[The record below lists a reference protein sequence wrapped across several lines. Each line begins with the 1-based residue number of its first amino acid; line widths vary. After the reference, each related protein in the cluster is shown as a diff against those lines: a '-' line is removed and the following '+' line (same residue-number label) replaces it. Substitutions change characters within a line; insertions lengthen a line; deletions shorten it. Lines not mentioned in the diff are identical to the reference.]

1 MDWHLKE
8 VFGLFQ
14 QQFGLGPGNGP
25 SSGTSL
31 LKVDALST
39 GFIKAIFGA
48 LAVLWRS
55 NPWKRLKPS
64 HLLGIKVDKD
74 SDWPDARQPFVVAQ
88 LIDHGIYFFRSEAD
102 ARGMMGIHGL
112 GNTKSIPLKGL
123 LRVTYGLE
131 AELSPVNRK
140 MIKTLGL
147 EIAGAK
153 AYPVIDVVYSPKD
166 IADGFPSFRNP
177 TVEELHWFYAA
188 LRALTQI
195 HPLLQQVDGVQGG
208 AMFKDLTKNLEISWP
223 SEDTGLQGNATVRVT
238 FPPKDEHEEQV
249 NPPPKLVEVVS
260 ENRNTAELESKVPR
274 QCTLCGIEVPA
285 DRAPRCSRCK
295 AVIYCSHACQKKHW
309 KETHKVSCELYK
321 AMMEREEELEIK
333 GFSFV
338 CVMEHSCNWLESM
351 GLHGKGMWRRLCTC
365 FKQYPFGLLPPVEGG
380 SMARVWAVEHGKY
393 PPDSPLQEYLVLSSW
408 AEYYD
413 LRGLPA
419 DSPVAL
425 ILSFPLSLYS
435 IVTSLCVPTK
445 TMLSKGREVI
455 VHYLGPEGE
464 LDWLPAFSEIGY
476 LLGGSGSLHVMM
488 IGPEVPIALAGGMT
502 AVNPKLR
509 VTFIRGLYQEEANA
523 LPTPHVVVALN
534 SQLEAHSSW
543 AGALEV
549 IKAQAVPAFF
559 TDYAEPCCVNAK
571 QMLRATGLQI
581 THPVSANPFRSPVRN
596 QIADTNL
603 PWYSNGFVFG
613 VNT

>member
-88 LIDHGIYFFRSEAD
+88 LIDHAIYFFRSEAD
-102 ARGMMGIHGL
+102 AQGMMGIHGL
-112 GNTKSIPLKGL
+112 GNMKSIPLKGL

-195 HPLLQQVDGVQGG
+195 HPLLQQFCGTY
-208 AMFKDLTKNLEISWP
+208 FTTFFHPP
-223 SEDTGLQGNATVRVT
+223 ST
-238 FPPKDEHEEQV
+238 FS
-249 NPPPKLVEVVS
+249 L
-260 ENRNTAELESKVPR
+260 
-274 QCTLCGIEVPA
+274 
-285 DRAPRCSRCK
+285 
-295 AVIYCSHACQKKHW
+295 
-309 KETHKVSCELYK
+309 
-321 AMMEREEELEIK
+321 
-333 GFSFV
+333 
-338 CVMEHSCNWLESM
+338 
-351 GLHGKGMWRRLCTC
+351 
-365 FKQYPFGLLPPVEGG
+365 
-380 SMARVWAVEHGKY
+380 
-393 PPDSPLQEYLVLSSW
+393 
-408 AEYYD
+408 
-413 LRGLPA
+413 
-419 DSPVAL
+419 
-425 ILSFPLSLYS
+425 PLSRRTEY
-435 IVTSLCVPTK
+435 
-445 TMLSKGREVI
+445 REVQCLRTSQKI
-455 VHYLGPEGE
+455 WRFPGPQRTQ
-464 LDWLPAFSEIGY
+464 GY
-476 LLGGSGSLHVMM
+476 
-488 IGPEVPIALAGGMT
+488 
-502 AVNPKLR
+502 
-509 VTFIRGLYQEEANA
+509 
-523 LPTPHVVVALN
+523 
-534 SQLEAHSSW
+534 
-543 AGALEV
+543 
-549 IKAQAVPAFF
+549 
-559 TDYAEPCCVNAK
+559 
-571 QMLRATGLQI
+571 RAMQQCG
-581 THPVSANPFRSPVRN
+581 
-596 QIADTNL
+596 
-603 PWYSNGFVFG
+603 
-613 VNT
+613 